1 MSVVLTAVTPLI
13 GNTLLEAGGKLTAIV
28 SVPGATVATMTVEV
42 APQTYPG
49 DGITWQGYVS
59 AAGQVTVIVTAVIAT
74 YALASVY
81 NILVLTGTSGGSGP
95 VLETNGTPNSSQALL
110 NLVAGAGVTLTDE
123 GAGSIEIA
131 ASVTPLS
138 LETNGTPNSS
148 QALLN
153 LVAGAGVTLTD
164 EGAGS
169 IEIAASVTPLSLE
182 TNGTPNSSQAL
193 LNLVA
198 GTGIT
203 ITDEGAGSI
212 EVAATGGGGGGPT
225 AQNVVT
231 GTRSIGAVF
240 QNTSGKPMW
249 VTVTVSLPGGVNG
262 LNMLTDASN
271 PPTTVV
277 ASIFG
282 GVATAA
288 VSFSF
293 VVLPGNFY
301 ELAVSVGAGFTLDTW
316 IEWV

>member
-95 VLETNGTPNSSQALL
+95 V
-110 NLVAGAGVTLTDE
+110 
-123 GAGSIEIA
+123 
-131 ASVTPLS
+131 